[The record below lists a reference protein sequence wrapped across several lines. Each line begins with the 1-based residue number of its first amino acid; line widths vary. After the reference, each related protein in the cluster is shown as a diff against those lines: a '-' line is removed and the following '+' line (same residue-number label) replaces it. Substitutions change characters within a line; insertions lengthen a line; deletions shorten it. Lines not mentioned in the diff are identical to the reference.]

1 MKKIIS
7 LILVIA
13 MVAVIFALT
22 SCGKQGTTLDDVK
35 KKGEIVIATS
45 PDFPP
50 FEDLANTDGNVD
62 GVVGIDVD
70 IFKAIAD
77 KLGVKLVVKSMLF
90 DSVLAGV
97 AAGKYDI
104 GASGISIKPDRQ
116 KNMLFTDPYCTAS
129 QVIVVKEGSEIK
141 SKADLTGKKVSVQT
155 GTTGE
160 SICNELG
167 YNVGSYASNSDA
179 EAALAA
185 GKVDAW
191 VIDDL
196 TAGEMVAIYNAEHSE
211 KLVILKESL
220 SSDEYYAFIAS
231 FGSETLVAEINKIL
245 AGLIADGTIE
255 QIFAK
260 YDAPYFAPTK

>member
-7 LILVIA
+7 IILILTMLAATLVLA
-13 MVAVIFALT
+13 

-35 KKGEIVIATS
+35 KKGEIVIATA

-50 FEDLANTDGNVD
+50 FEDLSNEDGNVD
-62 GVVGIDVD
+62 GVVGIDID

-97 AAGKYDI
+97 TAGKYDI

-129 QVIVVKEGSEIK
+129 QVIVVKEGSTIA

-160 SICNELG
+160 SVCNELG
-167 YNVGSYASNSDA
+167 YNVNSYASNSDA
-179 EAALAA
+179 EAALVA

-196 TAGEMVAIYNAEHSE
+196 TAGEMVAIYNAENTE
-211 KLVILKESL
+211 KLVILKESV
-220 SSDEYYAFIAS
+220 SSDEYYAFVAS
-231 FGSETLVAEINKIL
+231 FGSESLVEEINKIL

-260 YDAPYFAPTK
+260 YDAPYFAPEK